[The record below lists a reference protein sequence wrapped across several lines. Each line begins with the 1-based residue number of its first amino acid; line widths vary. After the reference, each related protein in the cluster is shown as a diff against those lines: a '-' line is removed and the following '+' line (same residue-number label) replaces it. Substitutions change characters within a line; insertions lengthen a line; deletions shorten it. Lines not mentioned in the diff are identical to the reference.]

1 MPTIQWLFHKN
12 GYLLKWSHWFCHVIF
27 TLIVLFRKKYICAN
41 FFSFS
46 GCDGQPDDD
55 ESAKSLNSNC
65 DNQASSSMMEE
76 TTNEHDLQVSF
87 FYFSKKLVFDFPNRN
102 DFTVSQT

>member
-1 MPTIQWLFHKN
+1 MSFLLRLF
-12 GYLLKWSHWFCHVIF
+12 YLEKITFLL
-27 TLIVLFRKKYICAN
+27 T

-76 TTNEHDLQVSF
+76 TTSEHDLQVSF

-102 DFTVSQT
+102 DFTVS